1 MNIRC
6 IIVDDEPLAREILE
20 QYIKDTPHLNLIT
33 SCSSALD
40 AIQVLSDYSVDLMF
54 LDINMPKLNGI
65 NLIKSLE
72 KAPEVIFTTAYS
84 EFAVE
89 GFELS
94 AIDYLVKPFGFERFL
109 KAVEKARARLRDTIT
124 DDKEKFLMVKADRRL
139 YQLAIKDISYI
150 EALGDFVKVHTLQ
163 KVYIT
168 SGTLKEYMHKLVN
181 QGFVQIH
188 KSYIIS
194 LKAISYLDGN
204 QLSVEETFLP
214 IGQTYKRHLLDELN
228 EEG

>member
-20 QYIKDTPHLNLIT
+20 QYISDTPHLDLIT
-33 SCSSALD
+33 SCRNALE
-40 AIQVLSDYSVDLMF
+40 AIHVLSENSVDLLF

-65 NLIKSLE
+65 NFIKSLE

-109 KAVEKARARLRDTIT
+109 KAVEKARTRLRETIT
-124 DDKEKFLMVKADRRL
+124 EDKEKFLMVKADKRL
-139 YQLAIKDISYI
+139 YKLAIKDISYI
-150 EALGDFVKVHTLQ
+150 EALGDFVKVHTHE

-168 SGTLKEYMHKLVN
+168 SGTLKEYMHKLAN
-181 QGFVQIH
+181 QGFLQIH
-188 KSYIIS
+188 KSYIVA
-194 LKAISYLDGN
+194 LHAITFLDGN
-204 QLSVEETFLP
+204 QVSVKDAFLP
-214 IGQTYKRHLLDELN
+214 VGHTYKQHLLDELN
-228 EEG
+228 EAN

>member
-20 QYIKDTPHLNLIT
+20 QYIKDTPHLDLIT
-33 SCSSALD
+33 SCSNAIE
-40 AIQVLSDYSVDLMF
+40 AIQVISENSVDLML

-124 DDKEKFLMVKADRRL
+124 DDKDKFLMVKADKRL

-168 SGTLKEYMHKLVN
+168 SGTLKEYMHKLEN
-181 QGFVQIH
+181 HGFLQIH
-188 KSYIIS
+188 KSYIVA
-194 LKAISYLDGN
+194 LKAITFLDGN

-214 IGQTYKRHLLDELN
+214 IGQTYKQYLFDELN
-228 EEG
+228 EAD

>member
-40 AIQVLSDYSVDLMF
+40 AIQVLSEHSVDLMF

-124 DDKEKFLMVKADRRL
+124 DDKEKFLMVKADKRL

>member
-6 IIVDDEPLAREILE
+6 IIIDDEPLAREILE
-20 QYIKDTPHLNLIT
+20 QYIKDTPHLDLIT
-33 SCSSALD
+33 SCNSALD
-40 AIQVLSDYSVDLMF
+40 AIQVLSEHSVDLMF

-124 DDKEKFLMVKADRRL
+124 DDKEKFLMVKADKRL

-214 IGQTYKRHLLDELN
+214 IGQTYKQHLLEELN

>member
-124 DDKEKFLMVKADRRL
+124 DDKERFLMVKADRRL